1 MISPQAYVD
10 SNAQIGKNVTIYPFA
25 YIDKDVV
32 IGDDCVIMPYVSV
45 MAGTRMGRGNRVFQ
59 NTVLGAEPQDFNY
72 KGDDTTLIIGD
83 ENVIRENVVINRA
96 TYTGGETRIGNRN
109 SILEGVHISH
119 DTKIADDC
127 VFGYGSKIAGDCIIE
142 NNVIFSSQVVQNPKT
157 RVGQWSMVQA
167 GRRFSKDVPPYIVA
181 VGSQITYGGVN
192 ATVLRNNGFEE
203 QEIKHIATAY
213 RLIYHGETS
222 IFDTL
227 QQIREQVPMSE
238 HIEYLIQFIKK
249 SDESQ
254 VSIID
259 K

>member
-10 SNAQIGKNVTIYPFA
+10 PNAQIGKNVTIHPFA

-32 IGDDCVIMPYVSV
+32 IGDDCMIMPYVSI
-45 MAGTRMGRGNRVFQ
+45 MAGTRMGRGNKVFQ

-72 KGDDTTLIIGD
+72 KGDNTILVIGD
-83 ENVIRENVVINRA
+83 ENIIRENVVINRA
-96 TYTGGETRIGNRN
+96 TYAGGETRIGNRN

-127 VFGYGSKIAGDCIIE
+127 VFGYGSKIAGDCVIE
-142 NNVIFSSQVVQNPKT
+142 NNVIFSSQVIQNPKT
-157 RVGQWSMVQA
+157 RVGQWAMVQA
-167 GRRFSKDVPPYIVA
+167 GRRFSKDIPPYIVA

-192 ATVLRNNGFEE
+192 AAILCNNGFGEKD
-203 QEIKHIATAY
+203 IKHIATAY

-227 QQIREQVPMSE
+227 LRIREQVPMSE
-238 HIEYLIQFIKK
+238 HIEYLIQFIQK
-249 SDESQ
+249 SDESK
-254 VSIID
+254 VSIIG